1 MSPRN
6 WVVRIQDIL
15 DAILEIKSFI
25 HNMTFQEFLSDTKQS
40 VRLNLILSLLEK
52 LSLQFRKMSKI
63 CIRMC
68 HGI

>member
-1 MSPRN
+1 MSPLN

-25 HNMTFQEFLSDTKQS
+25 HNMTFQEFISDTKQS

-63 CIRMC
+63 CIQMC

>member
-1 MSPRN
+1 MSPLN

-25 HNMTFQEFLSDTKQS
+25 HNMTFQEFISDTKQS

>member
-25 HNMTFQEFLSDTKQS
+25 HNMTFQEFISDTKQS

>member
-40 VRLNLILSLLEK
+40 VRLN
-52 LSLQFRKMSKI
+52 
-63 CIRMC
+63 
-68 HGI
+68 

>member
-25 HNMTFQEFLSDTKQS
+25 HNMTFQEFMSDTKQS